1 MHVAHPTTE
10 PERLMRLDTPRARL
24 DLRHNDVA
32 TLRHACRTRLDV
44 LEGVAWV
51 TIDRDPRDIVLTRGQ
66 SFMVDSSENVIVNAL
81 QGDAVVDVLAPGRAV
96 ECKPA
101 RRARRGAWSDRVR
114 GFFFGGWQPRTA

>member
-1 MHVAHPTTE
+1 
-10 PERLMRLDTPRARL
+10 MRLDTPRARL
-24 DLRHNDVA
+24 DLHRNDVA

-51 TIDRDPRDIVLTRGQ
+51 TIDHDPLDIVLTRGQ
-66 SFMVDSSENVIVNAL
+66 SFLVDSSANVIVNAL

-101 RRARRGAWSDRVR
+101 RRARRPSWGDRFRAFVR
-114 GFFFGGWQPRTA
+114 GWQPRIA